1 LQEILIISVIL
12 ESCVILAA
20 FIFTMLLLVTRHL
33 PNKVQ
38 WLAIGLFAN
47 ISFIAFF
54 YLLINVGWVHIAL
67 RLWWFFV
74 PSTLSLA
81 LLFYYF
87 TSSFL
92 VKKLSLF
99 EKALALIP
107 FISLLLGIIAELL
120 FWQYADTV
128 ASIKQFRINLINV
141 TLYVVFPI
149 YNVSLIVKAIFF
161 IRRVERMNQKKHSNE
176 LAVDLRWSK
185 YSIIMY
191 TGFIIGMVLAVFVS
205 DDFSEIIF
213 NLSLLLLVL
222 YIGFYEVKNIT
233 QYLKIVKEDESLV
246 EEKIQES
253 NTELTIEQV
262 ASNKALYQKV
272 EAEIDAEK
280 LYLNIDLSVA
290 LVSKK
295 IGVNGKYISQCI
307 NEGSGKN
314 FNNFINLKRIEY
326 AKGLLI
332 NFQHEKL
339 TIEGISS
346 QSGFRSK
353 STFNVAFKKF
363 EGQTPTQYIKDLTT
377 AK

>member
-38 WLAIGLFAN
+38 WLAIGLFVN

-246 EEKIQES
+246 EEKVLDS
-253 NTELTIEQV
+253 NTELTREQV

-332 NFQHEKL
+332 NSQHEKL